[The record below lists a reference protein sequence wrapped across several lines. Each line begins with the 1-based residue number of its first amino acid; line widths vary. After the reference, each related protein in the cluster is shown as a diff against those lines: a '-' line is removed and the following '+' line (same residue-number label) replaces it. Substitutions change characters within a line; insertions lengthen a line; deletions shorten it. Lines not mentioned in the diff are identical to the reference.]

1 MPKYRNK
8 KTTIATSFP
17 TLATRSSIINDFK
30 PSFPPKVTIDEL
42 ISKSLS
48 NSDSKYNRTPNP
60 FIIYRKV
67 FNREISKL
75 KLDLSLKEISTKAS
89 ESWNHETEHVKNAYR
104 KLAEDAKL
112 LFKNVAPLCVVSDKH
127 YDLNKM
133 NKDNSSKGLRILYF
147 DPNRVDNNDDQE
159 KCVEKE
165 INNYDSTSIS
175 NTNIDAMLGV
185 NTFNFVPTPMND
197 TQSTPLTT
205 NYDPSKFEYN
215 KSPSLESEL
224 SIPLTPENGNYS
236 NSYYQSLWNSP
247 TDLYRHPLVKQ
258 LLARIQYLEYLLINK
273 IYE

>member
-8 KTTIATSFP
+8 KTTPATSFP
-17 TLATRSSIINDFK
+17 TLTSRSSIINDFK

-67 FNREISKL
+67 FNREISNL

-89 ESWNHETEHVKNAYR
+89 ESWNKETEHVKNAYR

-127 YDLNKM
+127 YDMNKM
-133 NKDNSSKGLRILYF
+133 NKDNSSEGLRILYF

-165 INNYDSTSIS
+165 INNYDLASIS
-175 NTNIDAMLGV
+175 NTNIDAILGV
-185 NTFNFVPTPMND
+185 NTFNFVPTPIDD
-197 TQSTPLTT
+197 TQSIPLTT
-205 NYDPSKFEYN
+205 HHDPSKFEYN
-215 KSPSLESEL
+215 TSPSLESEL
-224 SIPLTPENGNYS
+224 SIP
-236 NSYYQSLWNSP
+236 
-247 TDLYRHPLVKQ
+247 
-258 LLARIQYLEYLLINK
+258 
-273 IYE
+273 